1 MLTSSSSRRRRCS
14 SFCAPAWSFQKSGSD
29 AFSSI
34 FLSSSAGRAAS
45 KIAPQ
50 IGCALGE
57 ILIPAELLVVL
68 KGGHGKSGNLESVNL
83 KI

>member
-1 MLTSSSSRRRRCS
+1 
-14 SFCAPAWSFQKSGSD
+14 
-29 AFSSI
+29 
-34 FLSSSAGRAAS
+34 LSSSAGRAAS

-68 KGGHGKSGNLESVNL
+68 KRCHG
-83 KI
+83 